1 MCKLSGLLCFRQVSG
16 NRVAILFCLFWG
28 IFIVHRIKMGFWES
42 TDSISETTE
51 IQEKHFPW
59 QMIQNWYPS
68 LLITGFPDSS
78 AGKESS
84 YNTGDSWVGKISW
97 RRERL
102 PTPIFWPGEFHALY
116 SPWGHKE
123 SDATEQLC
131 FFWSH
136 STPWHIAQ
144 VSTLPRGHHCGQ
156 WSWLLQ
162 GLHYL
167 LQILYSP
174 NLAVAE

>member
-28 IFIVHRIKMGFWES
+28 IFIVHRFKMGFWES

-116 SPWGHKE
+116 SPWGHQGVGQ
-123 SDATEQLC
+123 DWATFTFTFQKYCLSY
-131 FFWSH
+131 F
-136 STPWHIAQ
+136 A
-144 VSTLPRGHHCGQ
+144 
-156 WSWLLQ
+156 LLGFSEGKNIQ
-162 GLHYL
+162 
-167 LQILYSP
+167 
-174 NLAVAE
+174 